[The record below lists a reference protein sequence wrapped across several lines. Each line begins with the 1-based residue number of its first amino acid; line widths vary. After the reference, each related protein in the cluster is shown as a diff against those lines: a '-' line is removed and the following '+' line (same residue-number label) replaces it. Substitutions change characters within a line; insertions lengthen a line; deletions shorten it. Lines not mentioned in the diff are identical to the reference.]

1 MSDFNSVQ
9 PNYLTPEQYKNLPD
23 DKQDYYRRAV
33 TKYARLSGYVECEYV
48 KNQTALADAFN
59 TDIRLLTLDLPT
71 VGLGSDSS
79 DLNSSLAS
87 IPQEEAVL
95 SQTKDLPM

>member
-1 MSDFNSVQ
+1 MNYNSVQ
-9 PNYLTPEQYKNLPD
+9 PTYLIPEQYRNLPD
-23 DKQDYYRRAV
+23 DKKTLYLDMVRSYNRV
-33 TKYARLSGYVECEYV
+33 SGLLETEHLARQV
-48 KNQTALADAFN
+48 ALVDQFN
-59 TDIRLLTLDLPT
+59 DNVRIMALDLPT